1 MTNDQIYYTKI
12 SKSSLTIDFTKQS
25 TRCYH
30 VLDLSYTNTC
40 EILPGMRPQN
50 ETHHL
55 KYRIL
60 LKVMF
65 ITITLTY
72 NGYVKIR

>member
-1 MTNDQIYYTKI
+1 MIKYILLKI
-12 SKSSLTIDFTKQS
+12 PNPVSQLTSQNSPPDVM
-25 TRCYH
+25 H
-30 VLDLSYTNTC
+30 VLDLSNTNTC